1 MQLTNGAIKT
11 GSKNPSIPLG
21 PKGHIMVKDRD
32 VDLETF
38 DLSDFVFGGKGKKE
52 GEIRPSTKN
61 TKQLEV
67 DKFLAE
73 GAELFKLG
81 EKYETEVV
89 ARGHQALYELLASIY
104 GLALRIENSDQAEK
118 INEAIRKNLK
128 DAHDIKVQK
137 NSSPMATLVRYVIRA
152 DKLAASRY
160 GKVLQVARD
169 EDLSPE
175 ELPAYITRRG
185 GIAQIQDTEAKQ
197 LAKTTGEGVS
207 KERLALMREYFEL
220 MGSASKEEFTY
231 GGDVIVHNEDKNT
244 KAETASFCVFI
255 AHYEGADKYKMVM
268 ANDLGKSFE
277 NTLIKFIGKS
287 MPSDLHVLE
296 RGIRNLKKKLSL
308 DESQPAGLRQN
319 MKDQLALPMK
329 HKQADVV
336 IDVDAS
342 TLQSTDDDHK
352 A

>member
-1 MQLTNGAIKT
+1 
-11 GSKNPSIPLG
+11 
-21 PKGHIMVKDRD
+21 MVKDRE

-38 DLSDFVFGGKGKKE
+38 DLSEFVFAKGNKE
-52 GEIRPSTKN
+52 GDIRPSTKN

-73 GAELFKLG
+73 GADLFKLG
-81 EKYETEVV
+81 EKYETEIV

-104 GLALRIENSDQAEK
+104 NLALRIENSDQADK
-118 INEAIRKNLK
+118 ITEAIRKNLK
-128 DAHDIKVQK
+128 DFHDIKVQK

-169 EDLSPE
+169 EDLSAE
-175 ELPAYITRRG
+175 ELPAYIIRRG

-220 MGSASKEEFTY
+220 VGIASKEEFTY
-231 GGDVIVHNEDKNT
+231 GGDLLVHNEEKNT
-244 KAETASFCVFI
+244 KAENSSFCVFI
-255 AHYEGADKYKMVM
+255 AHYEGGEKYKMIS
-268 ANDLGKSFE
+268 ANDLGKTFE

-296 RGIRNLKKKLSL
+296 RGIRNFKKQLLSDSSL
-308 DESQPAGLRQN
+308 PKGFHEALT
-319 MKDQLALPMK
+319 KELALPMK
-329 HKQADVV
+329 HKRADVV
-336 IDVDAS
+336 IDVDA
-342 TLQSTDDDHK
+342 TTPQITGDDPK

>member
-11 GSKNPSIPLG
+11 GSKNPTIPLG

-38 DLSDFVFGGKGKKE
+38 DLSDFAFAGKGKKE

-81 EKYETEVV
+81 EKYEKEVV

-104 GLALRIENSDQAEK
+104 GLALRIENSDQVDK

-160 GKVLQVARD
+160 GKVLQVARE
-169 EDLSPE
+169 EDLSAE

-185 GIAQIQDTEAKQ
+185 GIAQIQDTESKQ

-207 KERLALMREYFEL
+207 KERLALIREYFEL
-220 MGSASKEEFTY
+220 VGIASKEEFTY
-231 GGDVIVHNEDKNT
+231 GGDLIVHNEEKDT
-244 KAETASFCVFI
+244 KAENSSFCVFI
-255 AHYEGADKYKMVM
+255 AHYEGGEKYKMVS
-268 ANDLGKSFE
+268 ANDLGKTFE
-277 NTLIKFIGKS
+277 NTLIKFIGKNL
-287 MPSDLHVLE
+287 PSDLHVLE
-296 RGIRNLKKKLSL
+296 RGIRNFKKQLLSDSSL
-308 DESQPAGLRQN
+308 PKGFHEALT
-319 MKDQLALPMK
+319 KQLALPMK

-342 TLQSTDDDHK
+342 TPQITGDDPK

>member
-11 GSKNPSIPLG
+11 GSKNPTIPLS

-81 EKYETEVV
+81 EKYEKEVV

-104 GLALRIENSDQAEK
+104 GLALRIENSDQVDK

-169 EDLSPE
+169 EDLSAE

-185 GIAQIQDTEAKQ
+185 GIAQIQDTESKQ

-207 KERLALMREYFEL
+207 KERLALIREYFEL
-220 MGSASKEEFTY
+220 VGIASKEEFTY
-231 GGDVIVHNEDKNT
+231 GGDLIVHNEEKDT
-244 KAETASFCVFI
+244 KAENSSFCVFI
-255 AHYEGADKYKMVM
+255 AHYEGGEKYKMVS
-268 ANDLGKSFE
+268 ANDLGKTFE
-277 NTLIKFIGKS
+277 NTLIKFIGKNL
-287 MPSDLHVLE
+287 PSDLHVLE
-296 RGIRNLKKKLSL
+296 RGIRNFKKQLLSDSSLPKGFHEKL
-308 DESQPAGLRQN
+308 N
-319 MKDQLALPMK
+319 KQLALPMK

-342 TLQSTDDDHK
+342 TPQITGDDPK

>member
-11 GSKNPSIPLG
+11 GSTNPSIPLG
-21 PKGHIMVKDRD
+21 PKGHVMLKEHD

-38 DLSDFVFGGKGKKE
+38 DLSKFMFAKGKKE
-52 GEIRPSTKN
+52 GDIRPSTKS

-73 GAELFKLG
+73 GADLFKLG
-81 EKYETEVV
+81 EKYETEIV

-104 GLALRIENSDQAEK
+104 NLALRIENSDQADK
-118 INEAIRKNLK
+118 ITEAIRKNLK
-128 DAHDIKVQK
+128 DSHSIKVQK
-137 NSSPMATLVRYVIRA
+137 NSSPMATLVRFVIRA

-169 EDLSPE
+169 EDLSAE
-175 ELPAYITRRG
+175 ELPAYIMRRG

-220 MGSASKEEFTY
+220 VGIASKEEFTY
-231 GGDVIVHNEDKNT
+231 GGDLLVHNEEKNT
-244 KAETASFCVFI
+244 KAENSSFCVFI
-255 AHYEGADKYKMVM
+255 AHYEGGEKYKMIS
-268 ANDLGKSFE
+268 ANDLGKTFE

-296 RGIRNLKKKLSL
+296 RGIRNFKKKLLSDSSL
-308 DESQPAGLRQN
+308 PKGFHEKLTT
-319 MKDQLALPMK
+319 QLALPMK

-342 TLQSTDDDHK
+342 TLESTDDDRK